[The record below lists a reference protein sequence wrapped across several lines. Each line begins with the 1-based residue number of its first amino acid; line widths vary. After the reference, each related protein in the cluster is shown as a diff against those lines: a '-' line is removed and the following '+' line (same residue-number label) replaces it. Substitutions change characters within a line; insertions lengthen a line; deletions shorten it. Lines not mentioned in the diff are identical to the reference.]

1 MKRKTRIHLWSIIIS
16 IVGVITLLLFA
27 VSLIIAMLVGSDE
40 GCDSSIDTATISA
53 GGISNGNWKDKNSAE
68 YKAAKTIFETLTKKM
83 GFSGAGA
90 AGAVGNAIGESGLD
104 VWKPNGVG
112 YNGLFQWSQNQRLI
126 AGGIIKSV
134 DPSEL
139 TLDNEIKLMQYEL
152 NHGYT
157 KVKTSV
163 GKATDVHQATWN
175 WFIDY
180 EGMAG
185 NENQYGQQR
194 DPGAQWAYQE
204 FGGSNISS
212 NDSLLNGATAT
223 ADTGVA
229 QDQQNNACNTNG
241 GDTASGKWGWPFKT
255 IPKDG
260 PTRYENGQQYGHTGM
275 IRGGGND
282 FHDGYDFGSAIVG
295 AGQSILAVHDGK
307 VFKVANDV
315 GWWYVWVKSSD
326 GYNEV
331 YQEAFNSRGDITVNE
346 GDEIKV
352 GDKIGTLSGS
362 HLHLGITKKAI
373 TSSVQS
379 GYSDDGTWLDP
390 IKIIKEGINN

>member
-1 MKRKTRIHLWSIIIS
+1 
-16 IVGVITLLLFA
+16 
-27 VSLIIAMLVGSDE
+27 MLVGSDE

-90 AGAVGNAIGESGLD
+90 AGAVGNAIGESVLD

-163 GKATDVHQATWN
+163 GKATDDHQATWN
-175 WFIDY
+175 WFINY

-185 NENQYGQQR
+185 DENQYGQQR
-194 DPGAQWAYQE
+194 DPRAQWAYQE

-212 NDSLLNGATAT
+212 NDSLLNGAAAT

-229 QDQQNNACNTNG
+229 QDQQNSACNTDG
-241 GDTASGKWGWPFKT
+241 GDTASGKWGWTCKT

-260 PTRYENGQQYGHTGM
+260 PTRYENGQQYCNTGM
-275 IRGGGND
+275 ICGGGND
-282 FHDGYDFGSAIVG
+282 FHDGYDFGSANVG
-295 AGQSILAVHDGK
+295 PGQLILAVHDGK
-307 VFKVANDV
+307 VFKVAIDV